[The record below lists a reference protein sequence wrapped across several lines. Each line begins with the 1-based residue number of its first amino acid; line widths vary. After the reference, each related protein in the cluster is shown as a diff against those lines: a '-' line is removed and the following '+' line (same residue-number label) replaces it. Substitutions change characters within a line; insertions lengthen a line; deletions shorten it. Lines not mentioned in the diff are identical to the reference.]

1 MSSKDL
7 HVIIIGAGITGLIV
21 GQGLK
26 KLGIRYSIFEKEV
39 SLNYRSNE
47 WTMAIHWS
55 LDRLEKILP
64 PEVFGKL
71 PLISCN
77 PAVPIEAGGLYPII
91 QAETGNILTGVPYEK
106 GLRVSRS
113 KMRGLCSEGVDVQYG
128 KNLIDVAFN
137 ESGEGVIATFFD
149 GTVVPG
155 SIIIGADGPRSKVRE
170 FAMGSAAE
178 AAISKF
184 PIFHTNMTVC
194 FQDAEKAKYVRRD
207 FPTSYLALSNQ
218 SFHAFQSISNMPDG
232 PDHPESWIFHMA
244 MAWLGDANN
253 SLSYPE
259 RLALIKERAV
269 GMGEPARSAFL
280 WLPDDTEVHK
290 ADISYWIPKPW
301 NNHDGRMTLIGD
313 AAHPMP
319 PYRGQ
324 GLNHC
329 ICDTSY
335 LLAGLSDL
343 QDDVKSLAQTIK
355 DYEADVI
362 PRGQE
367 EVKCSVEN
375 GYMLHDWKKVE
386 SSPVFTRGFKPME
399 GHDSKPEDK
408 KEEISEH
415 AKVQLGRDAEENVAV
430 GAA

>member
-1 MSSKDL
+1 MPDKDL

-21 GQGLK
+21 AQGLK
-26 KLGIRYSIFEKEV
+26 RLGIRYSIFEKEV
-39 SLNYRSNE
+39 CLNYRSNE
-47 WTMAIHWS
+47 WTMAIHWA
-55 LDRLEKILP
+55 LDRLENIVP
-64 PEVFGKL
+64 PEVFSQI

-77 PAVPIEAGGLYPII
+77 PAVPVEAGGLYPII
-91 QAETGNILTGVPYEK
+91 QAETGNLLTGVPYEK

-113 KMRGLCSEGVDVQYG
+113 RMRALCAEGIEVQYG
-128 KNLIDVAFN
+128 KNLVDVAFN
-137 ESGEGVIATFFD
+137 ESGQGVIASFSD
-149 GTVVPG
+149 GTVVSG
-155 SIIIGADGPRSKVRE
+155 SIIVGADGPRSKVRE
-170 FAMGSAAE
+170 FAMGSVEE
-178 AAISKF
+178 AAVSKF

-194 FQDAEKAKYVRRD
+194 YNDAEKATYVRRD
-207 FPTSYLALSNQ
+207 YPTSFLALSNQ

-244 MAWLGDANN
+244 MAWMGDSNHK
-253 SLSYPE
+253 LSYPE
-259 RLALIKERAV
+259 RLALLKQRAA

-280 WLPDDTEVHK
+280 WLPEDTEVHK
-290 ADISYWIPKPW
+290 ADISYWITKPW
-301 NNHDGRMTLIGD
+301 NNHDGRITLIGD

-335 LLAGLSDL
+335 LMAGLESVFRGETELHDAIE
-343 QDDVKSLAQTIK
+343 V
-355 DYEADVI
+355 YEADVI

-386 SSPVFTRGFKPME
+386 ASPVFTRGFKPME
-399 GHDSKPEDK
+399 GHDSEP
-408 KEEISEH
+408 KEQEN
-415 AKVQLGRDAEENVAV
+415 LGEKLKEAEEMKIAISTEV
-430 GAA
+430 

>member
-1 MSSKDL
+1 MPDKDL

-21 GQGLK
+21 AQGLK
-26 KLGIRYSIFEKEV
+26 RLGIRYSIFEKEV
-39 SLNYRSNE
+39 CLNYRSNE
-47 WTMAIHWS
+47 WTMAIHWA
-55 LDRLEKILP
+55 LDRLENIVP
-64 PEVFGKL
+64 PEVFSQI

-77 PAVPIEAGGLYPII
+77 PAVPVEAGGLYPII
-91 QAETGNILTGVPYEK
+91 QAETGNLLTGVPYEK

-113 KMRGLCSEGVDVQYG
+113 RMRALCAEGIEVQYG
-128 KNLIDVAFN
+128 KNLVDVAFN
-137 ESGEGVIATFFD
+137 ESGQGVIASFSD
-149 GTVVPG
+149 GTVVSG

-170 FAMGSAAE
+170 FAMGSAEE
-178 AAISKF
+178 AAVSKF

-194 FQDAEKAKYVRRD
+194 YNDAEKAKYVRRD
-207 FPTSYLALSNQ
+207 YPTSFLALSNQ

-232 PDHPESWIFHMA
+232 QDHPESWIFHMA
-244 MAWLGDANN
+244 MAWMGDSNHK
-253 SLSYPE
+253 LSYSE
-259 RLALIKERAV
+259 RLALLKERAA

-280 WLPDDTEVHK
+280 WLPEDTEVHK
-290 ADISYWIPKPW
+290 ADISYWITKPW
-301 NNHDGRMTLIGD
+301 NNHGGRMTLIGD

-335 LLAGLSDL
+335 LMTGLGGVFRGETKLED
-343 QDDVKSLAQTIK
+343 AIK
-355 DYEADVI
+355 IYEADVI

-386 SSPVFTRGFKPME
+386 ASPVFTRGFKPME
-399 GHDSKPEDK
+399 GHDSESNEPEDLGEK
-408 KEEISEH
+408 LKE
-415 AKVQLGRDAEENVAV
+415 AEETKIAISTE
-430 GAA
+430 G